1 MLAVSVSTAQHFRI
15 MSIQS
20 IRTACV
26 LTVLVL
32 AAVVLPVTHGLHET
46 VDHDCTLCQLRHSG
60 TGDVIQVQTT
70 VEGVETAQRVQEN
83 PVNAF
88 NSQYYLPSGSRAPPA

>member
-1 MLAVSVSTAQHFRI
+1 MKIDSMTLNR
-15 MSIQS
+15 M
-20 IRTACV
+20 RTV
-26 LTVLVL
+26 VFLFVLVG
-32 AAVVLPVTHGLHET
+32 AAVVLPVTHDMHET
-46 VDHDCTLCQLRHSG
+46 ADHDCTLCQLRHSG
-60 TGDVIQVQTT
+60 TGDVVQVQTT

>member
-1 MLAVSVSTAQHFRI
+1 VSLFRLGRVALREIRAVVWI
-15 MSIQS
+15 G
-20 IRTACV
+20 V
-26 LTVLVL
+26 LLV

-46 VDHDCTLCQLRHSG
+46 VDHDCTLCQLRHSSI
-60 TGDVIQVQTT
+60 GDVAQVQT
-70 VEGVETAQRVQEN
+70 VAACVETAQRVQEN